1 MRRARVATQLCSEEI
16 RRYSRHLIVPE
27 VGLVGPFSG
36 ELVVGLGLEV
46 LGSAPGALVSD
57 DAGCEVEG
65 EGSGCAEAL
74 VEGEGEVEGDAGAE
88 SLTVGEELFLPA

>member
-1 MRRARVATQLCSEEI
+1 MSVAPVVVGFAVTVSPVDGTV
-16 RRYSRHLIVPE
+16 VPE

-74 VEGEGEVEGDAGAE
+74 VEGEGEVEGDVGAE